1 MADRGR
7 CPLTW
12 EDGTYLGS
20 VRPSSKGIYEVRAR
34 HTVAAV
40 SARFDEPNLV
50 SCAGLVPVLR
60 LAERAGLHA
69 AAQQRVRLA
78 GCVGSAAANAG
89 AKITSVVAGMVAGA
103 DSIDDLEV
111 IRHGALPELFG
122 GIRAPSTLGTFLRGF
137 SWGNVRQLDA
147 VAIETL
153 IGLSRNAPLL
163 PGAGSY
169 AFLDVDSTINR
180 VYGHAK
186 QGADYGYTRVRG
198 LHPLLAT
205 VSTPIAAPV
214 IAGMRLR
221 RGSAPSAHGAASFVA
236 EAISTAR
243 QMGVTGVLLAR
254 MDSAFDN
261 HAVVATCIQ
270 AGVRFSITARQTRPI
285 RAAMGAIGEHAWV
298 PIAYPHAIYD
308 EASGQ
313 WISDAQIAEIAYT
326 AYPSRRKSEQI
337 TLRLIVRRVKDKNV
351 AVDQGELFTT
361 WRYHAF
367 ITDSTL
373 ELVQAEKQ
381 HRQHATIE
389 QVNADLKDSALAHM
403 PSGSFAAN
411 AAWLALATIAYNL
424 TRAAGCL
431 ASLFHGKAR
440 TGTLRR
446 HLITVPARIAR
457 RSRRITLRLPLNW
470 PHRDAFGD
478 LFTATHAPPRP
489 A

>member
-1 MADRGR
+1 M
-7 CPLTW
+7 
-12 EDGTYLGS
+12 
-20 VRPSSKGIYEVRAR
+20 RAC
-34 HTVAAV
+34 HTAAAV
-40 SARFDEPNLV
+40 SATFDEPNLV

-69 AAQQRVRLA
+69 AADWRVRLRA
-78 GCVGSAAANAG
+78 GAGSAAANPG

-103 DSIDDLEV
+103 DSIDDLGV

-137 SWGNVRQLDA
+137 TWGNVRQLDV
-147 VAIETL
+147 VARETL
-153 IGLSRNAPLL
+153 VGLSRHVPLL
-163 PGAGSY
+163 PGADSY

-180 VYGHAK
+180 VYGYAK

-205 VSTPIAAPV
+205 ISTPISAPV

-221 RGSAPSAHGAASFVA
+221 RGSAASARGAAGFVA
-236 EAISTAR
+236 EAITTAR
-243 QMGVTGVLLAR
+243 AAGATGVLLAR
-254 MDSAFDN
+254 MDSAFDS
-261 HAVVATCIQ
+261 HAVVATCLR
-270 AGVRFSITARQTRPI
+270 AGVRFSITTKQTRPVQ
-285 RAAMGAIGEHAWV
+285 AAIEVIDPGAWV

-308 EASGQ
+308 EVTQQ
-313 WISDAQIAEIAYT
+313 WISDAEIAETSYT
-326 AYPSRRKSEQI
+326 AYQSRRKSEQI

-351 AVDQGELFTT
+351 VASQGELFTA

-373 ELVQAEKQ
+373 QLAAAEKQ
-381 HRQHATIE
+381 HREHAIIE

-411 AAWLALATIAYNL
+411 AAWLALAAIAHNL

-431 ASLFHGKAR
+431 ASLFHARAR

-470 PHRDAFGD
+470 PHRDALGG
-478 LFTATHAPPRP
+478 LFTASHAPPRT
-489 A
+489 